1 MSADNRV
8 LTDEELRTLE
18 DILAKLS
25 GRSGDLPAPLFRFIT
40 EVTSTP
46 NVDLLV
52 QDEEKGILL
61 AWRDDAFGI
70 GWHVPGSIIRHR
82 EEVVH
87 RIAACAREEFGCEVE
102 IARRPVAL
110 IEIFDDRGHALS
122 LCYQATLRGSPGKR
136 VIGVGDPPEAGDLG
150 WFATLPTKLYPSH
163 FIYRDVLDALGKG
176 QLGEGVC
183 LFTHQIG
190 SRDKGQASPG
200 GSISSD
206 VPLAGSSRPSRVSAR

>member
-1 MSADNRV
+1 MPANDQA
-8 LTDEELRTLE
+8 LTEEELRALE
-18 DILAKLS
+18 GILAKLS
-25 GRSGDLPAPLFRFIT
+25 GQGGDLPGPLFRFIT

-61 AWRDDAFGI
+61 AWRDDAFGT

-82 EEVVH
+82 EKVAH

-102 IARRPVAL
+102 AAERPVAL

-122 LCYQATLRGSPGKR
+122 LCYRATLRGSPGRR
-136 VIGVGDPPEAGDLG
+136 VVDEHGTPEAGNLR
-150 WFATLPTKLYPSH
+150 WFPTLPAELYPSH
-163 FIYRDVLDALGKG
+163 FIYRDLLDALGKG
-176 QLGEGVC
+176 QLGEGVR
-183 LFTHQIG
+183 LFTHQVG
-190 SRDKGQASPG
+190 SRETGPASPG

-206 VPLAGSSRPSRVSAR
+206 APIAGPPPPSRRPGR